1 MCCHLMTEHIR
12 QTQGSQK
19 HIAVVE
25 YEADSKVT
33 GAHRVNRP
41 LPYGIWRRL
50 YQLRDKEWSDRLGK
64 KVVA

>member
-19 HIAVVE
+19 HIAVAE

-33 GAHRVNRP
+33 GAHRVKSTAAIRHMAE
-41 LPYGIWRRL
+41 IISAAR
-50 YQLRDKEWSDRLGK
+50 
-64 KVVA
+64 

>member
-19 HIAVVE
+19 HIAVAE

-41 LPYGIWRRL
+41 LPYGGDYISCEIRNGLTGLERR
-50 YQLRDKEWSDRLGK
+50 W
-64 KVVA
+64 